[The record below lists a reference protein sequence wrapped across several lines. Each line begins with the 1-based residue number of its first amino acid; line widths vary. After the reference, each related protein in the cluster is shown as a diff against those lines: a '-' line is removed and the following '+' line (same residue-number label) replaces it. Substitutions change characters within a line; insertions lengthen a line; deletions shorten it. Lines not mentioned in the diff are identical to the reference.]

1 MRKQDE
7 LGHSSTVS
15 TKVIDFEQ
23 KLIRMLPIPD
33 NIPQY
38 NLIKSQMEKE
48 IRKLKNEITN
58 KKRKVNQKSQFY
70 RDRRTKSMKERDNLI
85 RRLRRCVLRILH
97 LKTNDRE
104 KYILKRIRLSQL
116 SQEYEEVSRKI
127 ILEQQG

>member
-1 MRKQDE
+1 MGRSIIVSVEKMQNSQRFLMRKQDE
-7 LGHSSTVS
+7 LSSTVS

-58 KKRKVNQKSQFY
+58 NKKEGESKIS
-70 RDRRTKSMKERDNLI
+70 
-85 RRLRRCVLRILH
+85 IL
-97 LKTNDRE
+97 
-104 KYILKRIRLSQL
+104 
-116 SQEYEEVSRKI
+116 
-127 ILEQQG
+127 